1 MTTIKLIK
9 HLDFLLKE
17 YIHEATAR
25 KILRQE
31 ILLQFEKHSFYTY
44 RVSDQV
50 TLILSK
56 DSRIIQPHR
65 RYKNSPFPF
74 LTNVSYFS
82 NSVGSWNKEL
92 LEYGITSRLKDGD
105 TATPDVS
112 SRIYL
117 IKLDSISTQGNKYLK
132 RQYKRLESLR
142 RTGNILEYWKQ
153 SWLLMSCSK
162 SYRIASLSSW
172 QNTWYKSLS
181 YLELSKI
188 LNGLNSILDFSI
200 QSTNIYNIWIES
212 PKSKWRQLSV
222 PSKCWRLYFHMLN
235 MFLTYI
241 YEPHLPSHIYDGF
254 IYNRGCKSWWE
265 KLLWSPLLS
274 KFSWLFELDFSSGF
288 PNLNLHSVRRS
299 LTEDGLLPP
308 PL

>member
-82 NSVGSWNKEL
+82 NSVGS
-92 LEYGITSRLKDGD
+92 
-105 TATPDVS
+105 
-112 SRIYL
+112 
-117 IKLDSISTQGNKYLK
+117 
-132 RQYKRLESLR
+132 
-142 RTGNILEYWKQ
+142 
-153 SWLLMSCSK
+153 
-162 SYRIASLSSW
+162 
-172 QNTWYKSLS
+172 
-181 YLELSKI
+181 
-188 LNGLNSILDFSI
+188 
-200 QSTNIYNIWIES
+200 
-212 PKSKWRQLSV
+212 
-222 PSKCWRLYFHMLN
+222 
-235 MFLTYI
+235 
-241 YEPHLPSHIYDGF
+241 
-254 IYNRGCKSWWE
+254 
-265 KLLWSPLLS
+265 
-274 KFSWLFELDFSSGF
+274 
-288 PNLNLHSVRRS
+288 
-299 LTEDGLLPP
+299 
-308 PL
+308 